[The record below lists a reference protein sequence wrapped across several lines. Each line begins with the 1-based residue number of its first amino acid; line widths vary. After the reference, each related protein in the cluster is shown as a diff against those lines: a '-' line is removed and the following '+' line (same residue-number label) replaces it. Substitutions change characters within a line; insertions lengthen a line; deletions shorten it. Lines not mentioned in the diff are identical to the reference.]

1 MLDALLILCGVV
13 LMVDGSSVPKVC
25 TFRGIREEVM
35 ERVWSKARKLEE
47 RGVPLLPNVFGL
59 LIREEWKK
67 ISEEVARVCPVVSAE
82 DLKRMI
88 EKIDREEKQSQT
100 SAKAEEARKP
110 LEALIGVS
118 VRTQERKE

>member
-1 MLDALLILCGVV
+1 V
-13 LMVDGSSVPKVC
+13 VDGSSVPKVC

-88 EKIDREEKQSQT
+88 EEIEREET
-100 SAKAEEARKP
+100 SSPASVKAEEGRKP
-110 LEALIGVS
+110 FEALVGVAL
-118 VRTQERKE
+118 RTQERKD

>member
-1 MLDALLILCGVV
+1 
-13 LMVDGSSVPKVC
+13 MVDGSSVPKVC

-88 EKIDREEKQSQT
+88 EEIDREEKQSQT

-118 VRTQERKE
+118 VRTQERKD